1 MPAKQQPF
9 HSPRHTNKWYSQA
22 VVLAVLLLPAQIHP
36 QNQPV
41 VPVQQA
47 AEPVIERI
55 DINFTGPKSIT
66 PEYIQANI
74 QISKGGPFSNARLDE
89 SIRSLYNTN
98 LIEFIDAK
106 VEPLPNNKVAIVL
119 DVKSKYRIKNTLF
132 RGNEKVKSDNFLNKD
147 KEKGISSIPGE
158 FLDELTLKKD
168 QDLLLEMYRKKGYAN
183 VGIDYEVI
191 KDADRATVVFNI
203 DEGSKIKIKRVDFL
217 GNSEVGQGRLRK
229 VVGTK
234 RWTPLSWFKDSG
246 KFREETLTE
255 DIDKIRDYYKEKGY
269 LDVQVSHDDIQM
281 EYPSPGKLLVTFKV
295 KEGNQY
301 SVGVTEIK
309 GNSIFTTEE
318 ILTALKLDKGD
329 VFAPAKV
336 DSDQENIRKFYGSRG
351 YLDAVVRANRRPNLD
366 TRAIDLVY
374 EIREGDKILLDSIKV
389 EGNTK
394 TKANVILRELAL
406 APGDIF
412 DLTRM
417 ESSRLRLM
425 NTRFFED
432 VSIDDEETEV
442 PGRRN
447 MRITVKEA
455 RTGNLTF
462 GAGFSS
468 LEKAIL
474 FAEVTQGNFD
484 LFNWRTFFQG
494 DGQKF
499 RLRAQ
504 LGSRSNEFVLYVEE
518 PWLFEQRLAGGFEL
532 YRRQSEFYGP
542 FSERRAG
549 FEVFLRKVLFEM
561 VEGRFSYNLD
571 QVDIYDVDPNAPAS
585 IRNFVASSDM
595 PLMVSKVTGT
605 LLRDNRKGNI
615 LFPSSGSRV
624 ELRNELAGTV
634 FGGDA
639 DYWKTEL
646 RTVKFIPTFESMEQ
660 NLSLMGRAGF
670 ISSIDDSTI
679 PFFDRFFLGGP
690 YTLRGFAYRE
700 VGPKEG
706 GEPVGGN
713 TYGMFSAEY
722 TFKLADPLRFALF
735 YDAGF
740 VQAGE
745 WDFDPSD
752 YNSNW
757 GLGLRIMVMGAPLRL
772 DLGFPMATDQYNDQ
786 SHEFNFSFGT
796 RF

>member
-1 MPAKQQPF
+1 MA
-9 HSPRHTNKWYSQA
+9 S
-22 VVLAVLLLPAQIHP
+22 LLLPVQAYP
-36 QNQPV
+36 QAQPV

-47 AEPVIERI
+47 AQPIIERI
-55 DINFTGPKSIT
+55 DINFTGPKSLT
-66 PEYIQANI
+66 AEYIQANI
-74 QISKGGPFSNARLDE
+74 QVSQGGPFTNAKLDQ

-98 LIEFIDAK
+98 LIEFIDAR
-106 VEPLPNNKVAIVL
+106 VEKLPDNKVAVIF
-119 DVKSKYRIKNTLF
+119 DIKSKYRIKNTLF
-132 RGNEKVKSDNFLNKD
+132 RGNEKVKSDRFLNKD

-158 FLDELTLKKD
+158 FLDELSLKKD
-168 QDLLLEMYRKKGYAN
+168 RDLLLEVYRKKGYAK

-191 KDADRATVVFNI
+191 KDGDRATVVFNI
-203 DEGSKIKIKRVDFL
+203 DEGQKIKIKKVNFF
-217 GNSEVGQGRLRK
+217 GNREVKQGKLRS

-234 RWTPLSWFKDSG
+234 RWTPLSWFRDTG
-246 KFREETLTE
+246 KFREETLAE
-255 DIDKIRDYYKEKGY
+255 DIEKIIEFYKEQGY
-269 LDVQVSHDDIQM
+269 LDVEVSHDDIQL
-281 EYPSPGKLLVTFKV
+281 EYPTPGKLLVTFKV
-295 KEGNQY
+295 KEGSQY
-301 SVGVTEIK
+301 SVGVTEIR

-318 ILTALKLDKGD
+318 IQEVLRLDKGD
-329 VFAPAKV
+329 VFAPTKV
-336 DSDQENIRKFYGSRG
+336 DGDQENIRKFYGSRG
-351 YLDAVVRANRRPNLD
+351 YLDAIVRANRRPNLD

-406 APGDIF
+406 APGDVF

-432 VSIDDEETEV
+432 VSMDDEETEV

-532 YRRQSEFYGP
+532 YRRQAEFYGP

-571 QVDIYDVDPNAPAS
+571 QVDIYDVDPTAPSS
-585 IRNFVASSDM
+585 IRNFVATSDM
-595 PLMVSKVTGT
+595 PLLVSKATAT
-605 LLRDNRKGNI
+605 LLRDNRRGNI
-615 LFPSSGSRV
+615 LFPTSGSRV

-639 DYWKTEL
+639 DYFKTEL
-646 RTVKFIPTFESMEQ
+646 RTVKFIPTFESLEQ
-660 NLSLMGRAGF
+660 TLSIMGRAGF
-670 ISSIDDSTI
+670 ISAIDDSTV

-690 YTLRGFAYRE
+690 YTLRGFAYRD
-700 VGPKEG
+700 VGPKEN

-740 VQAGE
+740 VQTEE
-745 WDFDPSD
+745 WDFDPND